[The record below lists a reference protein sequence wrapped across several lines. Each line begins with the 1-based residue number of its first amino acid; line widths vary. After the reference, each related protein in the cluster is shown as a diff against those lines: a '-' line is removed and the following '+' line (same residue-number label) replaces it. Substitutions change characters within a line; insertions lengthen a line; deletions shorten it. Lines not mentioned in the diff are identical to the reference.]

1 MLSANKEK
9 LQSFF
14 QGSNQFI
21 IPFFQR
27 SYVWKIDNWSELWE
41 NIVEV
46 INESETNSNSEHFIG
61 TIIVQQA
68 QTEKLG
74 SLIYNL
80 IDGQQRLTTICLLL
94 KALHDASKD
103 EALRNWILSLLIY
116 IDSYGE
122 KNLRIIHSKVDKE
135 HFQKILLANDNNDSL
150 YIPFITKFQTL
161 NRKERDIYLDS
172 MNKIDGAYLFFR
184 VNIKEQLHP
193 DQIRTFVTIL
203 LEKLPVIHMALT
215 KEDDVQHIFDTINSL
230 GVRLTAA
237 ELLKNHLY
245 SYPAVSSKYKEYW
258 ENVFEADEDS
268 TEYWNK
274 NRTSGRIIRTTIEL
288 FLYSYLIIKNE
299 NLIKIDTLFKEFK
312 TYLKDKENDSAALL
326 EFAKELSEYGK
337 LYATIPNGENLAEIN
352 FKEQDKR
359 FLHVVQELDNTTVFP
374 LVLYIY
380 KNVKNIDER
389 NKILNLLESYLV
401 RRTACHLTTKNYNNL
416 FIGLIKDLK
425 KEGIVTYEYI
435 RTKLLSYNDDTN
447 RFPTDE
453 EFINAFHSTYLIN
466 QYSREILFCIALYQ
480 MDNEMQ
486 DNTKLSNYGFSLEH
500 IMPKKWKNNWSL
512 SRGYNEDYRNQKLL
526 TLGNLTLV
534 KGKLN
539 SSMRDSNWKR
549 KKEALRQYS
558 TLRITTD
565 YIYCSTWDEKIIE
578 KRANDLSVI
587 ALKIWQR

>member
-512 SRGYNEDYRNQKLL
+512 SRGLMK
-526 TLGNLTLV
+526 
-534 KGKLN
+534 
-539 SSMRDSNWKR
+539 
-549 KKEALRQYS
+549 
-558 TLRITTD
+558 TT
-565 YIYCSTWDEKIIE
+565 
-578 KRANDLSVI
+578 VI
-587 ALKIWQR
+587 KSC